1 MRKHE
6 NNSIITSYLTHISY
20 LKRKTTCRFTL
31 IELLIVIAIIAIL
44 AGMLLPALNMARE
57 KAKSIQCLGQ
67 VKTISTAL
75 LMYATDNQDVMMPT
89 TYRPYPG
96 VNATQSWS
104 VLLYDYV
111 GVRGLRPYTASYCL
125 IGSGGAA
132 SNRSPKLF
140 LCPKDICMRSD
151 LTSHLGYGLF
161 PYIGGRSLRKIT
173 FPSRRILLADTGMA
187 GVLNH
192 TDGHYEIKWA
202 LYDQMMQFTGSSKT
216 SLPGVRKHN
225 GYANIMMLSGD
236 CRAASARELAIPTG
250 EDYKLLPYGVEYNA
264 GYQQIDTPKSNG
276 FF

>member
-1 MRKHE
+1 MAENSRKKSHFE
-6 NNSIITSYLTHISY
+6 RSSI
-20 LKRKTTCRFTL
+20 
-31 IELLIVIAIIAIL
+31 AMIAIL

-111 GVRGLRPYTASYCL
+111 GVRGLKPHKIASYFL
-125 IGSGGAA
+125 SGGTT
-132 SNRSPKLF
+132 RSPKLF
-140 LCPKDICMRSD
+140 FCPKDVCKRSD

-173 FPSRRILLADTGMA
+173 FPSRRILLADNGMA
-187 GVLNH
+187 GVLNCD
-192 TDGHYEIKWA
+192 TNGHLNLHWGT
-202 LYDQMMQFTGSSKT
+202 YDQLIQLTGSSKT

-236 CRAASARELAIPTG
+236 CRAASARELAVPG
-250 EDYKLLPYGVEYNA
+250 SDGYKLLPYGVDYNA
-264 GYQQIDTPKSNG
+264 TAGTYVQVDTPKSNG